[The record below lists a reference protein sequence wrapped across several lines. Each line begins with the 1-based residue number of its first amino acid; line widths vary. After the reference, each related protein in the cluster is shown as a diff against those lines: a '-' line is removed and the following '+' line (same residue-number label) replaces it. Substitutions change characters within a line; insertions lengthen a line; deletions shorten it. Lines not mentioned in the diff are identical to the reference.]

1 MLLRIMNG
9 LDGQIARG
17 KKIASF
23 FIFSG
28 TEFNEIPYTLLY
40 AQFRFTFSFPCGK
53 HICRLYKFAF
63 WHQHTFIERSVLSEK
78 SLDNFFPFVSPNW
91 DFFMCYV
98 HFNSVNAI
106 VDKIIE
112 LLSTYGE
119 HKQCGTNDYIEFT
132 ADDDIIT
139 NKFFALSQFHLFCTA
154 RCYFFVVLPLLLY
167 EHRAVCLYNT
177 IFFLMMSESTWTF
190 NEIGAVQLNMLVRNK
205 MMNLSL
211 R

>member
-1 MLLRIMNG
+1 MDWMDKSHAVKKLLRFLYLVGQSSMKFLTLYFMLNSG
-9 LDGQIARG
+9 LLFPSHVESTYAV
-17 KKIASF
+17 
-23 FIFSG
+23 FINSHFDINTHLLSG
-28 TEFNEIPYTLLY
+28 LC
-40 AQFRFTFSFPCGK
+40 FR
-53 HICRLYKFAF
+53 RN
-63 WHQHTFIERSVLSEK
+63 LSII
-78 SLDNFFPFVSPNW
+78 FFPFVSPNW

-154 RCYFFVVLPLLLY
+154 RCYFFVVLLLLLY

-177 IFFLMMSESTWTF
+177 NFYFLMMSESTWTF

-211 R
+211 RWL